1 MTTLDTYVHRKLTDQ
16 KNPKKT
22 NSWATYK
29 KKIWHEPGLRNKKLW
44 ALYFAYNLTIDG
56 KKFGWPYRTFFFIF
70 RKKYL
75 FFSFIG
81 IGAMEDA
88 FWTTLLF
95 KIWSHWWS
103 DNKSIFRTNN
113 RYLLLSTKSL
123 KMVLHTILYC
133 FWLQVT

>member
-1 MTTLDTYVHRKLTDQ
+1 MFIVNLQIK

-29 KKIWHEPGLRNKKLW
+29 KKYGTSQVYVTKNCELCISLITWQLMEK
-44 ALYFAYNLTIDG
+44 NLADHTEH
-56 KKFGWPYRTFFFIF
+56 FFFIF
-70 RKKYL
+70 RKEYL
-75 FFSFIG
+75 FFSFTG

-113 RYLLLSTKSL
+113 RYLLLSTKSI